1 MFGSMKY
8 VSLRARLDPIL
19 PTVERPGRYIGLE
32 RNVTRKDLS
41 SAAVTLALAFP
52 DTYEIGMSHTGL
64 KILYE
69 LVNRRPELAC
79 ERVYAPWTDLE
90 ARMRERGIPLF
101 STESFAPVADFDV
114 LGFSLQAEVN
124 YSNILNM
131 LDLAEVPVRQRDRG
145 EDDPL
150 VLGGGPCTANP
161 EPIADFFDAFLIG
174 DAEEALLRFLDA
186 YREARGAKLPR
197 RDLLARLSQ
206 IEGIYVPSFYDVA
219 YADDGTIAAITRN
232 DPRAPE
238 RAKRTWVPFL
248 KPEYYPEKP
257 MVPSVEIVQDRLG
270 IEVMRGCTQGCRF
283 CQAGYWYRP
292 VRELDPGD
300 VAEMTKKFIA
310 ESGWSEVGLL
320 SLSTADYSQIEPLVK
335 CLAPQL
341 SDRRVSISLPS
352 LRAEAFSV
360 GLADA
365 VSEVRKSG
373 FTFAPET
380 GSDRLR
386 RVINK
391 TFTNADMIQAA
402 GFAFS
407 RGWDLIKV
415 YTMIGLPTE
424 TRPDLDELVTLVE
437 NILRQGERGRKEVN
451 VSIGSFVPKSW
462 TPFQWA
468 PFDGVE
474 TLEGKL
480 AYLKDR
486 FRRVRGAKLK
496 WHEPR
501 EAEIE
506 CVLSRGDRRMGRV
519 LYTAWKSG
527 VKFDGWSEHFRYDLW
542 MKAFEAEGIP
552 KESYLRAYDLKE
564 ILPWDV
570 LDVSIRK
577 RFLEIEL
584 IKAKKEMRTE
594 DCKWGHCY
602 ACGVPGN
609 GEDIVLATAVAGAGT
624 LPTLPSA
631 GSEQRITDPAAYREV
646 AKGAAYRQKALP
658 DLPSAARA
666 ARVFSGT
673 PRRYRITFDKSG
685 DARFLSHRN
694 TMDVLERAI
703 RAAGLPARYSEG
715 FNPHMKLSMGPALPL
730 GLESRHEVFDV
741 AAVGPFPED
750 AAYRIAQ
757 KLPVG
762 IGVLEV
768 RELAPGESALSR
780 AVKGARYA
788 VRLASDDH
796 LARAGEAIANGWREA
811 VPALRALSI
820 ESGPEGS
827 RLRFEVNLDQ
837 AAGET
842 ATPKKVLESLLAI
855 PPEQQAMLSVIR
867 EATVL
872 G

>member
-1 MFGSMKY
+1 MRY
-8 VSLRARLDPIL
+8 LSLRPRLDPLL
-19 PTVERPGRYIGLE
+19 PAVEKPGRYVGLE
-32 RNVTRKDLS
+32 RNLTRKNLS
-41 SAAVTLALAFP
+41 RARVTLALAFP

-69 LVNRRPELAC
+69 LVNRREDFAC
-79 ERVYAPWTDLE
+79 ERVYAPWVDLE
-90 ARMRERGIPLF
+90 GKMREAGIPLF

-114 LGFSLQAEVN
+114 LGFSLQAELN
-124 YSNILNM
+124 YSNIVNM
-131 LDLAEVPVRQRDRG
+131 LDLAGLPVWQRDRR
-145 EDDPL
+145 ESDPI

-174 DAEEALLRFLDA
+174 DGEEALVRFLDA
-186 YREARGAKLPR
+186 VLVGRDAGLSRREILR
-197 RDLLARLSQ
+197 RLAA
-206 IEGIYVPSFYDVA
+206 IEGVYVPSLYVVA
-219 YADDGTIAAITRN
+219 YREDGRIASIARHDTA
-232 DPRAPE
+232 APE
-238 RAKRTWVPFL
+238 RARRTWVPVL
-248 KPEYYPEKP
+248 KPEYYPERP
-257 MVPSVEIVQDRLG
+257 VVPSVEIVQDRLG
-270 IEVMRGCTQGCRF
+270 LEVMRGCTQGCRF

-292 VRELDPGD
+292 VRELDPD
-300 VAEMTKKFIA
+300 AVADMTQKFIA

-335 CLAPQL
+335 CLAPKL
-341 SDRRVSISLPS
+341 ADRRVSISLPS

-402 GFAFS
+402 DVAFA

-424 TRPDLDELVTLVE
+424 TRADLDELVSLVE
-437 NILRQGERGRKEVN
+437 AILAQGRRHGRKNVN
-451 VSIGSFVPKSW
+451 VSVGSFVPKSW

-474 TLEGKL
+474 ALEEKL

-486 FRRVRGAKLK
+486 FRRIRGAKMK

-506 CVLSRGDRRMGRV
+506 CVLSRGDRRVARV
-519 LYTAWKSG
+519 LHTAWKSG
-527 VKFDGWSEHFRYDLW
+527 VRFDGWTEHFRYDLW
-542 MKAFEAEGIP
+542 MEAFRAEGIP
-552 KESYLRAYDLKE
+552 KEAFLRDYALDE
-564 ILPWDV
+564 VLPWDV
-570 LDVSIRK
+570 LDVSITK
-577 RFLEIEL
+577 RWLQIEL

-609 GEDIVLATAVAGAGT
+609 GEDTMLAKPMSTQLPVVDAAIPDETA
-624 LPTLPSA
+624 
-631 GSEQRITDPAAYREV
+631 PAAYRDP
-646 AKGAAYRQKALP
+646 AKGAAYRQKAMP
-658 DLPSAARA
+658 DLPSASRRGSQGD
-666 ARVFSGT
+666 RVFKH
-673 PRRYRITFDKSG
+673 RVTFSKTG

-715 FNPHMKLSMGPALPL
+715 FNPHMRLSMGPALAL
-730 GLESRHEVFDV
+730 GLESLHEVFDV
-741 AAVGPFPED
+741 DGNAPFPTD
-750 AAYRIAQ
+750 AAERIAAR
-757 KLPVG
+757 LPEG
-762 IGVLEV
+762 LAILEV
-768 RELAPGESALSR
+768 RELAAGEASLAK
-780 AVKGARYA
+780 AVKGARYS
-788 VRLASDDH
+788 VRLATEEQI
-796 LARAGEAIANGWREA
+796 ARAGEVLANGAGDAMPAVRAFALEA
-811 VPALRALSI
+811 DRDGTS
-820 ESGPEGS
+820 
-827 RLRFEVNLDQ
+827 LRFEVNLDQ
-837 AAGET
+837 SSGET
-842 ATPKKVLESLLAI
+842 STPKKVLETLLAI
-855 PPEQQAMLSVIR
+855 PPAEQLSLSVTR
-867 EATVL
+867 EATLL